1 MLSAIQIDSS
11 DFKIV
16 HIFLITLDMSQVCL
30 VAFGC
35 LVVTTC
41 VFLTFSSL
49 YPLSFS
55 LSVDDML
62 EAKSGTATPHRSGSV
77 GNYRMALK
85 NDTAAEGGSQTEG
98 AKEDATP
105 TPATSIPPTPT
116 KASESSLASS
126 LTSSVDSTGGDLAL
140 TTVYPRPGSH
150 TIEFFEMCA
159 NLIKLLAR

>member
-62 EAKSGTATPHRSGSV
+62 EAKSGTATPHQSGSV
-77 GNYRMALK
+77 GNYRTALK
-85 NDTAAEGGSQTEG
+85 NEAAAAAEGGSQTEG
-98 AKEDATP
+98 TKENA
-105 TPATSIPPTPT
+105 TPATSIPPT

-126 LTSSVDSTGGDLAL
+126 LTSSVDSTGGDLAPM
-140 TTVYPRPGSH
+140 TAVPRPGSH